1 MSAFRLIT
9 FWFCQGRHTLGFAK
23 HMDALQRWQAQ
34 NTCFSLYTIRSSAEV
49 RDVTDTH
56 ESHSED
62 ILVLLCVQT
71 TAAAAVLAV
80 DSSSK
85 AVAVQLEALGLLAV
99 APLWTPTA
107 QHSLFVCMHH

>member
-1 MSAFRLIT
+1 
-9 FWFCQGRHTLGFAK
+9 
-23 HMDALQRWQAQ
+23 MDALQKWQEQMA
-34 NTCFSLYTIRSSAEV
+34 CVPLYTTCNSVVV
-49 RDVTDTH
+49 RNVTHAH
-56 ESHSED
+56 ESHSEH

-107 QHSLFVCMHH
+107 QHS

>member
-1 MSAFRLIT
+1 LFP
-9 FWFCQGRHTLGFAK
+9 
-23 HMDALQRWQAQ
+23 
-34 NTCFSLYTIRSSAEV
+34 LYAICSSAEV
-49 RDVTDTH
+49 HDVTDTH
-56 ESHSED
+56 ESHCEN

-85 AVAVQLEALGLLAV
+85 AVTIQLEALGLLAV

-107 QHSLFVCMHH
+107 QHNLFVCVHAS

>member
-1 MSAFRLIT
+1 
-9 FWFCQGRHTLGFAK
+9 
-23 HMDALQRWQAQ
+23 MDALRRWQAQ
-34 NTCFSLYTIRSSAEV
+34 RTFFPLYTICSSAEV
-49 RDVTDTH
+49 RAVTNTH
-56 ESHSED
+56 ESHSEA

-71 TAAAAVLAV
+71 TAAAAVLTV

-107 QHSLFVCMHH
+107 QHTLFVCMHH

>member
-1 MSAFRLIT
+1 
-9 FWFCQGRHTLGFAK
+9 
-23 HMDALQRWQAQ
+23 MDALQRWQAQ
-34 NTCFSLYTIRSSAEV
+34 RTRFPLCTICSGAEV

-56 ESHSED
+56 DSHSED

-80 DSSSK
+80 DTSSK
-85 AVAVQLEALGLLAV
+85 AVAVQLQALGLLAV